1 MVQGF
6 KNNKKPGN
14 QSLQTRKNKPQQR
27 KALTLS
33 QKQKKKLTEQINA
46 NIEHTMVDK
55 VYQTKQHQNMIKISD
70 KSKTIRK

>member
-33 QKQKKKLTEQINA
+33 QKQKKKLTAQINA
-46 NIEHTMVDK
+46 NIEQVCVDK
-55 VYQTKQHQNMIKISD
+55 VYQTKQHLNVVKISD
-70 KSKTIRK
+70 KSKPIRK